1 MAFKR
6 SGTNPDD
13 NAQGVVSDQWTN
25 DLFTQQEQSSF
36 GASELI
42 KAGKPD
48 RPDDQL
54 SRTIFSN
61 EKQAFAF
68 SALLAKAR
76 KYKVTSAIEMMTF
89 AMEAL
94 TSVQGTSRR
103 QYLQGIT
110 STYDWYDTPR
120 NKDKN
125 NQKQANTRPIQAGD

>member
-1 MAFKR
+1 MPFKR
-6 SGTNPDD
+6 SGSNPDD
-13 NAQGVVSDQWTN
+13 NAQGVVSDDYVN
-25 DLFTQQEQSSF
+25 GLFSQQEQVSY

-68 SALLAKAR
+68 AALLAKAR
-76 KYKVTSAIEMMTF
+76 KYKVTPAIEMMTF

-110 STYDWYDTPR
+110 STYDFYDSQR
-120 NKDKN
+120 MRDSKN
-125 NQKQANTRPIQAGD
+125 NKQNTRPIQAGD